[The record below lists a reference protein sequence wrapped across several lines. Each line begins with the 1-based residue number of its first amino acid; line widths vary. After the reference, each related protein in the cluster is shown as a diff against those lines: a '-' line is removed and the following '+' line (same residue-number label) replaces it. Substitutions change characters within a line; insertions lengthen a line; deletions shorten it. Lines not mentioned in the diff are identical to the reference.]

1 MHTVEAILATKPDRN
16 VIQISEDATVLDAA
30 NQMNE
35 HHIGAVVV
43 SSGDSVIGIF
53 TERDV
58 LNRVV
63 AAERDARTVKVRD
76 VMTKPIACCN
86 LATTREECRS
96 VMRHKRI
103 RHLPVV
109 EDGKLVGMISIG
121 DLIAD
126 AEAEQQETIQ
136 YLHEYLYGER

>member
-1 MHTVEAILATKPDRN
+1 MHTVEAILKTKPERP
-16 VIQISEDATVLDAA
+16 VFSIKEDATVLEAA
-30 NQMNE
+30 NLMNA
-35 HHIGAVVV
+35 HRIGALVVLRNEEIV
-43 SSGDSVIGIF
+43 GIF
-53 TERDV
+53 TERDL

-63 AAERDARTVKVRD
+63 AAEKDSRSVRIRD
-76 VMTKPIACCN
+76 VMTKPIACCT

-109 EDGKLVGMISIG
+109 EDGNLIGMISIG
-121 DLIAD
+121 DLLAD
-126 AEAEQQETIQ
+126 AEAEQQETIL